1 MTNPCD
7 DFDSN
12 ECQEALLSIYEYL
25 DGHLEVERRTIIAT
39 HIEVCSYCNDTYSFE
54 MHVRKVVSTRC
65 SERDSTMAL
74 GAKLRTRPL
83 SSRTCFACDPA
94 AYTVGPWLGRNAIAF
109 GFSSWVALR

>member
-12 ECQEALLSIYEYL
+12 ECQEALLSIYEDL

-65 SERDSTMAL
+65 SERVPPAL
-74 GAKLRTRPL
+74 KAKI
-83 SSRTCFACDPA
+83 FD
-94 AYTVGPWLGRNAIAF
+94 AIQQAQ
-109 GFSSWVALR
+109 LER

>member
-54 MHVRKVVSTRC
+54 GLAPGKPLEAGAWRRPPGRSLPVSTGSRPC
-65 SERDSTMAL
+65 ADVPCLPQERPSR
-74 GAKLRTRPL
+74 GRRPRSL
-83 SSRTCFACDPA
+83 PER
-94 AYTVGPWLGRNAIAF
+94 
-109 GFSSWVALR
+109 